1 MPEPSRPDG
10 PTRMRA
16 GLPAPV
22 ARTRA
27 LGSAAAAGA
36 VLLLLS
42 LPWWALLPRFGRIP
56 HNDYYLVLAEL
67 MDASGRW
74 HGDPL
79 VWATVRSNEHLVVLP
94 ALIYRGNVALTR
106 GDNRALS
113 AFALL
118 ALAATGAAL
127 LAARPGELRASPAA
141 NVLSAALLAVVLF
154 APAQAHSLVMGFS
167 GTLWLGAN
175 LLSVAAL
182 LAGARHLREGGAGPL
197 ALSLALAGLG
207 LLTYS
212 TSTCVLPLLLAAALV
227 ARRRP
232 ATLLAL
238 GAGTLVALATSALG
252 YHRPPGHPEPSL
264 DPSAIAAFALR
275 YLGGP
280 LADAPL
286 LAALAGAGGL
296 GASLALWT
304 TRRRGDAGLLPWALL
319 QGFVLINAV
328 ATAIGRAGLVP
339 DASLSSRY
347 STVALLFWV
356 GLLVPAAALAAR
368 RWPAKRGS
376 RVAAAAIVVA
386 GLACVLWIRGAP
398 VLAPHLRRASA
409 EGVAEAALRAGVDY
423 RPALLPVTHAPGAL
437 LRLRDGLRAL
447 GHVPFEQREPG
458 LPGDAR
464 VVERRGLAPG
474 PPVAATVR
482 EALRVRGGW
491 QLAGTADGDGASMRW
506 LLFVDAGGRLC
517 GLGAPGEPTRDPVTV
532 ERVGGGARRVRWTAY
547 LAGCE
552 PASAEPF
559 ALLGED
565 PRLRRVAVR
574 R

>member
-1 MPEPSRPDG
+1 MPELSTQDG
-10 PTRMRA
+10 AARRRA
-16 GLPAPV
+16 GAPRPA
-22 ARTRA
+22 ARTAAPGRA
-27 LGSAAAAGA
+27 VAAGA

-42 LPWWALLPRFGRIP
+42 LPWWALLPQFGRIP

-67 MDASGRW
+67 MDGAGRW

-79 VWATVRSNEHLVVLP
+79 LWATVRSNEHLVALP
-94 ALIYRGNVALTR
+94 ALIYRGNVALTE

-118 ALAATGAAL
+118 ALAATGAVL
-127 LAARPGELRASPAA
+127 LAARPGALRADPSA
-141 NVLSAALLAVVLF
+141 NALSAALLGAVLF

-175 LLSVAAL
+175 LLSVGAL
-182 LAGARHLREGGAGPL
+182 LAGARHLRGGGGGPL
-197 ALSLALAGLG
+197 ALSLALGGLG

-212 TSTCVLPLLLAAALV
+212 TSTCVLPLLLAAALFV
-227 ARRRP
+227 RRRP

-264 DPSAIAAFALR
+264 DPLTIAAFALR

-280 LADAPL
+280 LAGAPL
-286 LAALAGAGGL
+286 LAALAGAAGL
-296 GASLALWT
+296 AGSLALWAS
-304 TRRRGDAGLLPWALL
+304 RRRGDGELLPWALL
-319 QGFVLINAV
+319 QAFGVVNAV

-347 STVALLFWV
+347 STVALLFWI
-356 GLLVPAAALAAR
+356 GLLVPAIALAAR
-368 RWPAKRGS
+368 RWPQRG
-376 RVAAAAIVVA
+376 RRLVAAGGALLAAAAT
-386 GLACVLWIRGAP
+386 VLWLRGAP
-398 VLAPHLRRASA
+398 VLASHLRRASA

-437 LRLRDGLRAL
+437 LHLRDALRAR
-447 GHVPFEQREPG
+447 GHVPFERRGPG
-458 LPGDAR
+458 LPGDPR

-474 PPVAATVR
+474 PPLAATVR
-482 EALRVRGGW
+482 EVLRVRGGW
-491 QLAGTADGDGASMRW
+491 QLAGTAEAEGAPLRW

-517 GLGAPGEPTRDPVTV
+517 GLGAPGEPLRDPVTV
-532 ERVGGGARRVRWTAY
+532 EHARGGARRVRWTAY

-565 PRLRRVAVR
+565 PRLRRVALR